1 MTEIAR
7 KLQEKAMKQKEKQE
21 LATKREEVANRD
33 KDPDII
39 AQREIT
45 PFEKLEDFIKEVDL
59 VETLEKGLGDPLYKY
74 VDEEGNFDRFKIPQN
89 LYIVAII
96 HEVMKAGK
104 KMNLGICVRH
114 KVIYLFTGKY
124 WLETNDED
132 IRRRLSRISVKLG
145 YYSPAVAA
153 TSEFKKKL
161 FEQFMDTGIDEAV
174 AVIRS
179 DTVLINLNN
188 GTLEIKGESVELR
201 PHNRDDFLTYAL
213 SYDYD
218 PVAVAPV
225 FERFMRE
232 VLPDQLVRDVLQEFL
247 GFIFTT
253 DSKLEKCAVL
263 YGGGANGKSVFFEV
277 ISRLMG
283 KQNMSYKSL
292 GDICQK
298 GDKGNNHRAEIE
310 GKLINYSSEISPVGA
325 DYDIFKGLVSGEP
338 VAARR
343 LYKDVYT
350 FANTAKLMFNANK
363 LPADTERTNGYFR
376 RFLIIPFNVT
386 IAKEDQDAHLHTKII
401 RSELPGVMN
410 WTIEGLKRLLTVSN
424 FTKCEIIDNAL
435 ESYKKESNSVLLF
448 IEEYNIV
455 KDVNGFTSNRDIY
468 NTYTDFCSSSGYMR
482 FNQQNLSKEFVTAGF
497 DSMQK
502 KIAGKNNR
510 GFNVEFGGDSN

>member
-1 MTEIAR
+1 MNSNVKEQLR
-7 KLQEKAMKQKEKQE
+7 EKAMKRKRKVEE
-21 LATKREEVANRD
+21 NTTREEVVVVK
-33 KDPDII
+33 KDTDII
-39 AQREIT
+39 TEKDIT
-45 PFEKLEDFIKEVDL
+45 PFEKLEVSIREVDL
-59 VETLEKGLGDPLYKY
+59 VETLKKGLGDPLYKY
-74 VDEEGNFDRFKIPQN
+74 VDEEGNLDRFKIPQN

-96 HEVMKAGK
+96 YEVMKAAK
-104 KMNLGICVRH
+104 RMELGICVRH
-114 KVIYLFTGKY
+114 NVIYLFTGKY

-161 FEQFMDTGIDEAV
+161 FLQFMDTGIDEAV
-174 AVIRS
+174 AIVRR

-213 SYDYD
+213 SYDYE
-218 PVAVAPV
+218 PEATAPV
-225 FERFMRE
+225 FEKFMKE
-232 VLPDQLVRDVLQEFL
+232 VLPDKLVRDVLQEFL
-247 GFIFTT
+247 GFVFTT

-277 ISRLMG
+277 ISRLMS

-343 LYKDVYT
+343 LFKDVYT
-350 FANTAKLMFNANK
+350 FSNTAKLMFNANK
-363 LPADTERTNGYFR
+363 LPADTERTHGFFR

-386 IAKEDQDAHLHTKII
+386 IAKEDQDAHLHTRII

-410 WTIEGLKRLLTVSN
+410 WTIDGLKRLLTAGN
-424 FTKCEIIDNAL
+424 FTKSETVDLAL

-448 IEEYNIV
+448 IDEFNII
-455 KDVNGFTSNRDIY
+455 KDINGFTSNKDIY
-468 NTYTDFCSSSGYMR
+468 NTYTEFCNSSGYKR
-482 FNQQNLSKEFVTAGF
+482 FSQQNLSREFITAGF
-497 DSMQK
+497 EAERRHV
-502 KIAGKNNR
+502 AGKRVR
-510 GFNVEFGGDSN
+510 GFCVDFE

>member
-1 MTEIAR
+1 MSKELKPNKKLLDSR
-7 KLQEKAMKQKEKQE
+7 K
-21 LATKREEVANRD
+21 VD
-33 KDPDII
+33 IDII
-39 AQREIT
+39 AKDST
-45 PFEKLEDFIKEVDL
+45 PFEKLENSIREVDL
-59 VETLEKGLGDPLYKY
+59 VETLKKGLGDPLYKY

-96 HEVMKAGK
+96 HEVMKAAK
-104 KMNLGICVRH
+104 KMDLGICVRH

-124 WLETNDED
+124 WLETDDED

-145 YYSPAVAA
+145 FYSPGVAA

-161 FEQFMDTGIDEAV
+161 FAQFMDTGIDEAV
-174 AVIRS
+174 AVVKS

-213 SYDYD
+213 SYDYE
-218 PVAVAPV
+218 PGAAAPI
-225 FERFMRE
+225 FEQFMNE
-232 VLPDQLVRDVLQEFL
+232 VLPDQSVSSVLQEFL
-247 GFIFTT
+247 GFVFTT

-325 DYDIFKGLVSGEP
+325 DYDTFKGLVSGEP

-343 LYKDVYT
+343 LFKDVYT
-350 FANTAKLMFNANK
+350 FSNTAKLMFNANK
-363 LPADTERTNGYFR
+363 LPADTERTHGFFR

-386 IAKEDQDAHLHTKII
+386 IAKEDQDAHLHLKII
-401 RSELPGVMN
+401 KSELPGVMN
-410 WTIEGLKRLLTVSN
+410 WTIEGLKRLLITGN
-424 FTKCEIIDNAL
+424 FTRCKPIDDAL
-435 ESYKKESNSVLLF
+435 ESYKKESNSALLF
-448 IEEYNIV
+448 IEEYNIM
-455 KDVNGFTSNRDIY
+455 KDINGFTSNSDIY
-468 NTYTDFCSSSGYMR
+468 NSYTEFCNSSGYKR
-482 FNQQNLSKEFVTAGF
+482 FSQQNLSREFIAVGF
-497 DSMQK
+497 ESDRK
-502 KIAGKNNR
+502 KIAGKVTR
-510 GFNVEFGGDSN
+510 GFCVDFG

>member
-7 KLQEKAMKQKEKQE
+7 KVQKKVMDREAARRKTTEKDNNNSIAEK
-21 LATKREEVANRD
+21 
-33 KDPDII
+33 
-39 AQREIT
+39 EIT
-45 PFEKLEDFIKEVDL
+45 PFEKLENSIKKVDL
-59 VETLEKGLGDPLYKY
+59 VETLRKGLRDPLHKY
-74 VDEEGNFDRFKIPQN
+74 VDEEGNFDRFKIPHN

-96 HEVMKAGK
+96 YEVMKAAK
-104 KMNLGICVRH
+104 KMDLGICVRH

-132 IRRRLSRISVKLG
+132 IRRRLSRISEKLG
-145 YYSPAVAA
+145 FYSPGVAA

-161 FEQFMDTGIDEAV
+161 FAQFMDTGIDEAA
-174 AVIRS
+174 AVVKS

-225 FERFMRE
+225 FERFMSE

-247 GFIFTT
+247 GFVFTT

-343 LYKDVYT
+343 LFKDVYT

-363 LPADTERTNGYFR
+363 LPADTERTHGFFR
-376 RFLIIPFNVT
+376 RFLIIPFGVT
-386 IAKEDQDAHLHTKII
+386 IAKENQDAHLHTRII
-401 RSELPGVMN
+401 KNELPGVMN
-410 WTIEGLKRLLTVSN
+410 WTIEGLKRLLITGN
-424 FTKCEIIDNAL
+424 FTKCEAIDDAL
-435 ESYKKESNSVLLF
+435 ETYKKESNSGLLF
-448 IEEYNIV
+448 IEEYSIT
-455 KDVNGFTSNRDIY
+455 KEINGFTSNHDIY
-468 NTYTDFCSSSGYMR
+468 NSYTHFCNKNGYKR
-482 FNQQNLSKEFVTAGF
+482 FSQQTLSREFITAGF
-497 DSMQK
+497 EPDRK
-502 KIAGKNNR
+502 RIAGNITR
-510 GFNVEFGGDSN
+510 GFCVDFGSSGDSNNL

>member
-1 MTEIAR
+1 MNDQF
-7 KLQEKAMKQKEKQE
+7 LN
-21 LATKREEVANRD
+21 EEVATQGESVAGKSD
-33 KDPDII
+33 SAIVAEK
-39 AQREIT
+39 ET
-45 PFEKLEDFIKEVDL
+45 PFEKLENSIEKVDL
-59 VETLEKGLGDPLYKY
+59 VGTLKKGLGDPLYKY

-104 KMNLGICVRH
+104 KINLGICVRH

-132 IRRRLSRISVKLG
+132 IKRRLSNISVKLG

-161 FEQFMDTGIDEAV
+161 FEQFMDTGIEEASPV
-174 AVIRS
+174 LKS

-188 GTLEIKGESVELR
+188 GTLEIIGNSVELR

-213 SYDYD
+213 DYNYDST
-218 PVAVAPV
+218 ATAPV
-225 FERFMRE
+225 FKKFIDE
-232 VLPDQLVRDVLQEFL
+232 VLPDQLVRDVLQEFM

-283 KQNMSYKSL
+283 KENMSYKSL

-298 GDKGNNHRAEIE
+298 GDKGNNHRSEVE

-338 VAARR
+338 VTARR

-363 LPADTERTNGYFR
+363 LPTDTERTHGYFR
-376 RFLIIPFNVT
+376 RFLIIPFDVT
-386 IAKEDQDAHLHTKII
+386 IAKEKQDAHLHTKII
-401 RSELPGVMN
+401 SKELPGVMN
-410 WTIEGLKRLLTVSN
+410 WTIEGLKRLLVAGK
-424 FTKCEIIDNAL
+424 FTNSKIVDGAL
-435 ESYKKESNSVLLF
+435 ESYKKETNSALLF
-448 IEEYNIV
+448 IDEYSIV
-455 KDVNGFTSNRDIY
+455 KSLDGFTSNQNIY
-468 NTYTDFCSSSGYMR
+468 NSYTEFCNNSGYR
-482 FNQQNLSKEFVTAGF
+482 RLSQTNLSHEFIAVGLEST
-497 DSMQK
+497 SRRV
-502 KIAGKNNR
+502 AGKKMR
-510 GFNVEFGGDSN
+510 GFCVEFGG